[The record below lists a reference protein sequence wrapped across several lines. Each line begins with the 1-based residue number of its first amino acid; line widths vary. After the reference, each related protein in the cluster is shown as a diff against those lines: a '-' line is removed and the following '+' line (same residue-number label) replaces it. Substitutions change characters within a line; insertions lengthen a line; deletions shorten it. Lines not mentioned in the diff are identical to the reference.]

1 MLPAMPPRTP
11 LSIGASTGTK
21 VFFSIVG
28 VFIALVGVTF
38 ALVGFGLAYGAQE
51 VINSSGVEGDFHID
65 ENGKLVPGPG
75 DSGQYVGGALG
86 IAGFGFMACSV
97 VVALIAV
104 FMVLRVVRTAAWLEG
119 SHLFV
124 RGALRTK
131 SADLSISE
139 ISAGSSMQSVG
150 AGDHRTYVAVHAI
163 TAVDPATNQ
172 KVSIPLKR
180 GGATVLPGDQL
191 SMLANAI
198 TNART
203 RKGEDDQA
211 FVIAGRLR
219 DFAADPFS

>member
-1 MLPAMPPRTP
+1 
-11 LSIGASTGTK
+11 
-21 VFFSIVG
+21 
-28 VFIALVGVTF
+28 
-38 ALVGFGLAYGAQE
+38 
-51 VINSSGVEGDFHID
+51 
-65 ENGKLVPGPG
+65 
-75 DSGQYVGGALG
+75 
-86 IAGFGFMACSV
+86 
-97 VVALIAV
+97 
-104 FMVLRVVRTAAWLEG
+104 
-119 SHLFV
+119 
-124 RGALRTK
+124 LRTK